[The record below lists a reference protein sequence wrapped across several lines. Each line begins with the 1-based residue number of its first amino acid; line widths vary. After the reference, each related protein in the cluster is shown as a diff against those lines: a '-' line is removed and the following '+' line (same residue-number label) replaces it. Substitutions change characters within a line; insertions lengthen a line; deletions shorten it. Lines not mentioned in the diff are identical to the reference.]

1 MTIPGT
7 TTSTPPEQA
16 GQPRRRSTV
25 LLLAMLVLLV
35 SLATDLRVLPADGAL
50 GQDFNDFYVAAS
62 AQQQGQNPYDG
73 KVLTRFEQRLFGQ
86 ASFSNTVASPPAFFV
101 AFRPFLAITPR
112 QGLIVWLILSSAA
125 LVSALLVLGQVLGI
139 ARSGL
144 LWALAAGPPTI
155 IAAFLGQISLV
166 LVACYLWAI
175 MLLHGRRPLPAGL
188 LLGLTLVKPHL
199 MIVPV
204 ALLCALSWR
213 QGGRRMAA
221 ATLGCVALLCLAA
234 IPLAE
239 PGSTGHWIDALRRY
253 GSTFDRWQPDISSL
267 AGIYLPYLPR
277 NLGRALSTALTIGGL
292 AGAGLLVRQAWTRH
306 LRIGE
311 HEWWRLLALGTALW
325 LLALPYIHP
334 YDDTLALAPLLILL
348 AMCKGEEPR
357 GAAMAAIVA
366 FMSLPELDLMGF
378 RPNLT
383 FSYTVIAMALLVAAL
398 AIPAGAGIHGCDTQ
412 RDRP

>member
-1 MTIPGT
+1 MTLPIAAAT
-7 TTSTPPEQA
+7 TPPEQA
-16 GQPRRRSTV
+16 TQVRRRSTV

-50 GQDFNDFYVAAS
+50 GQDFNDFYVAAK

-73 KVLTRFEQRLFGQ
+73 QVLTRFEQRLFGQ

-112 QGLIVWLILSSAA
+112 QGLLVWLLLSVAA
-125 LVSALLVLGQVLGI
+125 LISALLALSRALGI
-139 ARSGL
+139 ASRGL

-155 IAAFLGQISLV
+155 IAAFLGQISLA

-175 MLLHGRRPLPAGL
+175 VLLHARRPVPAGL

-213 QGGRRMAA
+213 EGGRRTAA

-239 PGSTGHWIDALRRY
+239 AGSTGHWIAALLRY
-253 GSTFDRWQPDISSL
+253 GGTFDRWQPDISSL

-277 NLGRALSTALTIGGL
+277 DLGRALSTALTIAGL
-292 AGAGLLVRQAWTRH
+292 AGAGLIARGAMVRR
-306 LRIGE
+306 LRVGDDG
-311 HEWWRLLALGTALW
+311 WWRGLALGIALW

-334 YDDTLALAPLLILL
+334 YDDTLALAPLLILV
-348 AMCKGEEPR
+348 AMCKRREPR

-383 FSYTVIAMALLVAAL
+383 FSYTMVAVALLVAAL
-398 AIPAGAGIHGCDTQ
+398 ALPTGAGPRQDEPPPA
-412 RDRP
+412 RA